1 MIISFYCI
9 FITNNK
15 LMLMKTTKLLI
26 LGLIILFS
34 TSVFAQY
41 QNTSGQKAEN
51 TQKQGRS
58 GSSPWFVGGMIGGGF
73 STYSSY
79 LELSPIVGYHVTPA
93 FDVGTRITYI
103 YRGYRYYSGGPK
115 YNSHIYGASLFG
127 RYRFLKFLMAH
138 LEYAGLSNQ
147 WYDRDGNSTR
157 QWINSLYVGGG
168 LYQSVGGRGFATITI
183 LYDVF
188 EDPYSPY
195 SNPLIRIGFGV
206 GF

>member
-9 FITNNK
+9 FILINK
-15 LMLMKTTKLLI
+15 NMIMKTARLFIISLI
-26 LGLIILFS
+26 VLIATGL
-34 TSVFAQY
+34 FAQY
-41 QNTSGQKAEN
+41 ENTSGQQGEK
-51 TQKQGRS
+51 TQKQS
-58 GSSPWFVGGMIGGGF
+58 GPSPWFVGGMIGGGF
-73 STYSSY
+73 SSNNSY
-79 LELSPIVGYHVTPA
+79 VELSPLIGYHVTPA
-93 FDVGTRITYI
+93 FDVGSRITYI

-138 LEYAGLSNQ
+138 VEYAGLSNQ
-147 WYDRDGNSTR
+147 WYDVNGESTR
-157 QWINSLYVGGG
+157 QWVNSLFIGGG
-168 LYQSVGGRGFATITI
+168 LYQSMGGRGFATITI

-195 SNPLIRIGFGV
+195 NNPLIRIGFGV